1 MASTTAMPVAVLGST
16 GYTGAELLRLLRG
29 HPRAKLTYVGGRS
42 RQGESLA
49 QVYPHLGPDADLRID
64 AIDADKVAAHARA
77 VFCALPHAAS
87 MTIVKELRA
96 RNLTVF
102 DLSADFR
109 LRDRA
114 TYEHWYGPHT
124 AAELLAEAIYGL
136 PELYARQIT
145 GCDLIAVPGCYPT
158 ASILALAPLLKAGL
172 IDPGLLLVDAKS
184 GVSGAGRAP
193 TQASHYPEAAEGIR
207 AYKVGGQHRHTPEIL
222 QALSTLSPGK
232 VQLTFTPHLAPL
244 TRGMLVTAYAKSTS
258 AAHTADTA
266 RQAANALYPGAPFVH
281 ILPEGTNPDTLWV
294 RGTNKVMLSYALDPS
309 TGWFVAQAALDNLV
323 KGASGQ
329 AIQCMNVRFGWPET
343 LGLEATAVFP

>member
-1 MASTTAMPVAVLGST
+1 MPVAVLGST
-16 GYTGAELLRLLRG
+16 GYTGAELLRLLRV
-29 HPRAKLTYVGGRS
+29 HPHATLAYVGGRS
-42 RQGESLA
+42 RQGESLS
-49 QVYPHLGPDADLRID
+49 QVHPQLGPDADLRID

-109 LRDRA
+109 LRDQA
-114 TYEHWYGPHT
+114 TYERWYGTHT
-124 AAELLAEAIYGL
+124 AAELLSQAVYGL
-136 PELYARQIT
+136 PELYANQIAT
-145 GCDLIAVPGCYPT
+145 CDLIAVPGCYPT

-172 IDPGLLLVDAKS
+172 VDPGQLLIDAKS
-184 GVSGAGRAP
+184 GVSGAGRSPSGA
-193 TQASHYPEAAEGIR
+193 THYPETAEGIR

-222 QALSTLSPGK
+222 QALGTLSASK

-244 TRGMLVTAYAKSTS
+244 TRGMLVTAYAKATS
-258 AAHTADTA
+258 SQHTADTA
-266 RQAANALYPGAPFVH
+266 RQAASALYEKAPFVQ
-281 ILPEGTNPDTLWV
+281 ILPESSNPDTLWV
-294 RGTNKVMLSYALDPS
+294 RGTNRVMLSYTLDPS

-329 AIQCMNVRFGWPET
+329 AIQCMNLRFGWPET
-343 LGLEATAVFP
+343 SGLEATAVFP